1 MPIYTYA
8 CFCILMNQLIDLIAL
23 DFVLAWRRKW
33 QPTPVFLPGESQGQR
48 SLVGCCLWVAQSQTW
63 LKRLS
68 SSSLCI
74 SYFTELLF
82 KSEIYTG
89 ISPWV
94 LTLKN
99 WHVLLGFFCFCF
111 GLAMQHV
118 GFPDGSDGKESAC
131 SAGDPV
137 SIPGLG
143 RSLEKEMAPYSSV
156 LAWRSPWTEEP
167 GRLGS
172 IGSQRVRHDW
182 VTNTHAHEE
191 PLFPDQGSNLYPLW
205 WKHSVLTTG
214 LLGKSLC

>member
-99 WHVLLGFFCFCF
+99 WHVLLGFFVFV
-111 GLAMQHV
+111 LAS
-118 GFPDGSDGKESAC
+118 PC
-131 SAGDPV
+131 SMWAFLMAQTVKNLPAVQETQVQSLVWEDPWRRKWHHTPV
-137 SIPGLG
+137 FLPGEVRG
-143 RSLEKEMAPYSSV
+143 QRSLA
-156 LAWRSPWTEEP
+156 
-167 GRLGS
+167 G
-172 IGSQRVRHDW
+172 
-182 VTNTHAHEE
+182 
-191 PLFPDQGSNLYPLW
+191 
-205 WKHSVLTTG
+205 
-214 LLGKSLC
+214 